1 MNEFLEEYRALLTE
15 IRRLTSWE
23 TTWGWDSALRAALLV
38 VKAEHAEPVLKL
50 LRDRFETAWDSSNVK
65 EAPGHVQYI
74 VEHLAGMRDRQ
85 ELFTN
90 ATNDDDHV
98 LFSGFW
104 PWVKMPLVSVRIG
117 VVRTDNT
124 PVDADLGSRIVS
136 VTLQSNQDT

>member
-1 MNEFLEEYRALLTE
+1 
-15 IRRLTSWE
+15 
-23 TTWGWDSALRAALLV
+23 
-38 VKAEHAEPVLKL
+38 
-50 LRDRFETAWDSSNVK
+50 
-65 EAPGHVQYI
+65 
-74 VEHLAGMRDRQ
+74 MRDRQ

-104 PWVKMPLVSVRIG
+104 PWVKMPLVSIRIG